1 MSETEPTKK
10 NKSGAGKF
18 FLGAA
23 LGALAGA
30 IASKFISFDKKDCEE
45 EVEDLEESF
54 SPDTIA
60 SSEPVAEKATEPV
73 KKAEAKK
80 PRTATKT
87 TKTSK
92 AKK

>member
-60 SSEPVAEKATEPV
+60 SSEPVAEKAAEPV
-73 KKAEAKK
+73 KK
-80 PRTATKT
+80 PRTAAKT